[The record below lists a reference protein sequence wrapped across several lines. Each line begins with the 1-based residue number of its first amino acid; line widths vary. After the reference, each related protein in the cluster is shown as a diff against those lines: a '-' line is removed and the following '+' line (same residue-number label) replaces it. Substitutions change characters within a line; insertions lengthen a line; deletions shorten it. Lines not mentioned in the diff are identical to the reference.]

1 MGTIRW
7 RPFGLGWQPFERMES
22 LQRQIDQIFE
32 GIREEFRSS
41 SAESET
47 AWDPAIELMD
57 TPENLILRV
66 QLPGVE
72 RNHLNIQATQ
82 DAVLIEGE
90 YPYPAQSESCQWLRS
105 EFAYGKFRR
114 LIPMP
119 IAIENDHIQADFRD
133 GILTLTLP
141 KIEQE
146 RRRVVRV
153 SLDESANS
161 ASMTTL
167 EVTSETVPNG
177 NSHSS

>member
-1 MGTIRW
+1 MEIIRW
-7 RPFGLGWQPFERMES
+7 RSFDLGWQPFEHMES

-32 GIREEFRSS
+32 GFREEFRSS

-47 AWDPAIELMD
+47 AWDPAIELID

-72 RNHLNIQATQ
+72 RNHLNIQATR

-90 YPYPAQSESCQWLRS
+90 HPYPAQSESHRWLRS

-114 LIPMP
+114 LIPVP
-119 IAIENDHIQADFRD
+119 IAIENDRIRAEFQD
-133 GILTLTLP
+133 GILALTLP
-141 KIEQE
+141 KTEQE

-153 SLDESANS
+153 SLSEPANS
-161 ASMTTL
+161 ASTTTL
-167 EVTSETVPNG
+167 EVTGETVPNG
-177 NSHSS
+177 NNHSS